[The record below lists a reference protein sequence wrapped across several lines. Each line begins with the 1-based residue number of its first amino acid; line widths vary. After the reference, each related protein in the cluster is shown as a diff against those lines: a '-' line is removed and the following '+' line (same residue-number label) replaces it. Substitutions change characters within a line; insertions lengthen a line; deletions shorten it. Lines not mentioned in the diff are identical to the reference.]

1 LKKVKLTIREKI
13 QDVGFRLCLM
23 KEAQKQFISHFFA
36 ENLQDKK
43 TVEVLVG
50 GRRKDVDRYIETV
63 KRMRTGNPKGFDV
76 ETQDYDGNIMDI
88 RDFAGYLTAE
98 QLVRGVG
105 GMTGL
110 VLRVD
115 TLVSRIDT
123 LDRTLVERLSGLET
137 TLKGIGPDIARAILE
152 GFERLEKRG

>member
-1 LKKVKLTIREKI
+1 
-13 QDVGFRLCLM
+13 M
-23 KEAQKQFISHFFA
+23 KEAQKQFITRFFA

-50 GRRKDVDRYIETV
+50 GRRKDVDRYIQTV
-63 KRMRTGNPKGFDV
+63 KGMRTGNPKGFDV

-110 VLRVD
+110 V
-115 TLVSRIDT
+115 SRIDT
-123 LDRTLVERLSGLET
+123 LDKTLVVRLSGLET

>member
-1 LKKVKLTIREKI
+1 MKKANLTIREEI
-13 QDVGFRLCLM
+13 QDLGFRLCLM
-23 KEAQKQFISHFFA
+23 KEAQKQFITRFFA

-50 GRRKDVDRYIETV
+50 GSRKNVDRYIENV
-63 KRMRTGNPKGFDV
+63 KKMRTGNPKGFDV
-76 ETQDYDGNIMDI
+76 ETQDYYGSIMDI

-98 QLVRGVG
+98 QLLKGVG

-110 VLRVD
+110 ASKVE
-115 TLVSRIDT
+115 T

-137 TLKGIGPDIARAILE
+137 TLKGIGPDIGRAILE

>member
-13 QDVGFRLCLM
+13 QDAGFRLCLM
-23 KEAQKQFISHFFA
+23 KEAQKQFITRFFA

-50 GRRKDVDRYIETV
+50 GRRKDVDRYIQTV
-63 KRMRTGNPKGFDV
+63 KGMRTGNPKGFDV

-110 VLRVD
+110 V
-115 TLVSRIDT
+115 SRIDT
-123 LDRTLVERLSGLET
+123 LDKTLVVRLSGLET

>member
-1 LKKVKLTIREKI
+1 MKKVKLTIREKI
-13 QDVGFRLCLM
+13 QDAGFRLCLM
-23 KEAQKQFISHFFA
+23 KEAQKQFITRFFA

-50 GRRKDVDRYIETV
+50 GRRKDVDRYIQTV
-63 KRMRTGNPKGFDV
+63 KGMRTGNPKGFDV

-110 VLRVD
+110 V
-115 TLVSRIDT
+115 SRIDT
-123 LDRTLVERLSGLET
+123 LDKTLVVRLSGLET

>member
-1 LKKVKLTIREKI
+1 MKKVKLTIREKTEKI

-23 KEAQKQFISHFFA
+23 KEAQKQFITRFFA

-50 GRRKDVDRYIETV
+50 GRLKDVDRYIETV

-98 QLVRGVG
+98 QLVKGVG

-110 VLRVD
+110 V
-115 TLVSRIDT
+115 SRIDT
-123 LDRTLVERLSGLET
+123 LDKTLVVRLSGLET

>member
-1 LKKVKLTIREKI
+1 MKKVKLTIREKTEKI

-50 GRRKDVDRYIETV
+50 GRGKNVDRYIQTV
-63 KRMRTGNPKGFDV
+63 KGMRTGNPKGFDV

-110 VLRVD
+110 A
-115 TLVSRIDT
+115 SKIDT
-123 LDRTLVERLSGLET
+123 LDKTLVEGLSGLET

>member
-1 LKKVKLTIREKI
+1 LRKVKLTLREKI
-13 QDVGFRLCLM
+13 QDAGFRLFLM

-36 ENLQDKK
+36 ENLPDKK

-50 GRRKDVDRYIETV
+50 GSRKNVDRYIQTV
-63 KRMRTGNPKGFDV
+63 KGMRTGNPKGFDV
-76 ETQDYDGNIMDI
+76 ETQDYYGSIMDI

-98 QLVRGVG
+98 QLIKGVG

-110 VLRVD
+110 A
-115 TLVSRIDT
+115 SRIDT

-137 TLKGIGPDIARAILE
+137 TLKGIGPDIGRAILE

>member
-1 LKKVKLTIREKI
+1 MKRTKLTIQAKTEEI
-13 QDVGFRLCLM
+13 QDASFRLCLM
-23 KEAQKQFISHFFA
+23 KEAQKQFISRFFA

-50 GRRKDVDRYIETV
+50 GRSKDVDCYIETV
-63 KRMRTGNPKGFDV
+63 KRMATENPKGFEV

-110 VLRVD
+110 V
-115 TLVSRIDT
+115 SRIDT
-123 LDRTLVERLSGLET
+123 LDRTLVQRLSGLDT
-137 TLKGIGPDIARAILE
+137 TLKGIGPDIAKAILE

>member
-1 LKKVKLTIREKI
+1 MKKVKMTIREKAEKI

-23 KEAQKQFISHFFA
+23 KEAQKQFITHFFA

-50 GRRKDVDRYIETV
+50 GSRKNVDRYIETV
-63 KRMRTGNPKGFDV
+63 KRMRTGNPKGFEV

-98 QLVRGVG
+98 QLVKGVG
-105 GMTGL
+105 GMSG
-110 VLRVD
+110 
-115 TLVSRIDT
+115 LVSRIDM
-123 LDRTLVERLSGLET
+123 LDGTLVERLSGLET
-137 TLKGIGPDIARAILE
+137 TLKGIGPDIAKAILE
-152 GFERLEKRG
+152 GFERLERRG